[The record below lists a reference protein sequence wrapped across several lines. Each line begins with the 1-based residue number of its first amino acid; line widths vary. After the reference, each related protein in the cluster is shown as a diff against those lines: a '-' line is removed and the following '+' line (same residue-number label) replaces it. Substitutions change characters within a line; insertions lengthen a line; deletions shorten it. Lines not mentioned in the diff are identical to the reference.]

1 MKGNA
6 KILTRIVLLLIIAVI
21 IGAFYTLNLGQY
33 LSLAELREQQQT
45 LITFRDENF
54 LTLVAI
60 CFVVYVTVTAFSLPG
75 ATIMTLSVG
84 AIFGF
89 SWGLVIAS
97 FASTIGATLAFLIAR
112 FFLHDWV
119 QNKFSDR
126 LQKFNERFRK
136 DGAFYLLTLRLVPLF
151 PFFVVNLAMS
161 LTKIKAFTFYWVSQL
176 GMLAGTAVYVNA
188 GTQLASIE
196 STADIFSTRLL
207 LSFTLLGIFPLI
219 AKAML
224 SFLES
229 RRALKGWRKPKQF
242 DRNLVVIGAGSAGLV
257 SAYIAAATK
266 AKVTLVEANAMGG
279 DCLNTGCV
287 PSKALINVAR
297 QVKQRNT
304 AGMGLPAVATEVDF
318 PAVMAHV
325 QQVIKAI
332 EPHDSVER
340 YTDLGVDVVQG
351 YARIVSPWEVEI
363 ETASGKQTLTTKA
376 IIVATGGKP
385 LVPKIPGIDQVQML
399 TSDSLWDLKTLP
411 KRLLVMGGGPIGCE
425 LAQAFQQ
432 LGSAVTQ
439 VEMAERLLSK
449 EDPEVSE
456 LLAEHM
462 QAGGIDLRLQH
473 RVVGF
478 TGTQSEGTAKLEI
491 LDAEGEVVG
500 HDELQFDAVLVAVG
514 RQANLKGF
522 GLEELGIETT
532 HILPSNEFMQTTV
545 PTIYAAGDVTGPY
558 QFTHT
563 ASHQAWYASV
573 NALFA
578 PLKKFKA
585 DYRVIPWA
593 TFTQPEIATVGMN
606 EQMARA
612 ANVDYEITR
621 YGIDDLDR
629 AIADNQAY
637 GFVKVLTKPGKD
649 EILGVTIAGPRAGDL
664 IAEFVLA
671 MKYKIGLNKILGTIH
686 IYPTMSE
693 ANKYVA
699 GNWRR
704 ANAPESALRWVER
717 FHAWRR

>member
-1 MKGNA
+1 MNGNA
-6 KILTRIVLLLIIAVI
+6 KILIRIVLLIIIAGV
-21 IGAFYTLNLGQY
+21 IGAFYVLELGQY
-33 LSLAELREQQQT
+33 LSLAQLREQQQS
-45 LITFRDENF
+45 LVAFREQNF
-54 LTLVAI
+54 VTLVVI
-60 CFVVYVTVTAFSLPG
+60 CFAVYITVAALSLPG

-89 SWGLVIAS
+89 GWGLLIAS
-97 FASTIGATLAFLIAR
+97 FASTLGATLAFLIAR

-119 QNKFSDR
+119 QNKFGDR

-161 LTKIKAFTFYWVSQL
+161 LTKIKAFTFYWVSQV

-207 LSFTLLGIFPLI
+207 LSFTLLGMFPLI
-219 AKAML
+219 AKAIL
-224 SFLES
+224 GFLES
-229 RRALKGWRKPKQF
+229 RRALKGWQKPKQF

-304 AGMGLPAVATEVDF
+304 AGMGLPSVATEVDF
-318 PAVMAHV
+318 PQVMAHV
-325 QQVIKAI
+325 QQVIKTI
-332 EPHDSVER
+332 EPHDSIER
-340 YTDLGVDVVQG
+340 YTELGVDVVSG

-363 ETASGKQTLTTKA
+363 ETAAGKQKLTTKA

-385 LVPKIPGIDQVQML
+385 LVPKIPGIDQVHLL
-399 TSDSLWDLKTLP
+399 TSDSLWDLKKLP

-432 LGSAVTQ
+432 LGSAVIQ
-439 VEMAERLLSK
+439 VEMAERLLGK
-449 EDPEVSE
+449 EDTEVSE

-462 QAGGIDLRLQH
+462 QAEGIDLRLQH
-473 RVVGF
+473 RVIGF
-478 TGTQSEGTAKLEI
+478 TGNQSEGIAQLEI
-491 LDAEGEVVG
+491 LDTNGKVVG
-500 HDELQFDAVLVAVG
+500 HDEVAFDSVLVAVG

-532 HILPSNEFMQTTV
+532 HILPSNEFMQTSV

-606 EQMARA
+606 EEMARA
-612 ANVDYEITR
+612 AGVDYEVTR

-649 EILGVTIAGPRAGDL
+649 TILGVTIAGPRAGDL

-686 IYPTMSE
+686 IYPTMNE

-704 ANAPESALRWVER
+704 ANAPAGALRWLER
-717 FHAWRR
+717 FHNWRR

>member
-1 MKGNA
+1 MNGNA
-6 KILTRIVLLLIIAVI
+6 KILTRILLLLIIAGV
-21 IGAFYTLNLGQY
+21 IGAFYALDLGQY

-45 LITFRDENF
+45 LVAFREENF

-60 CFVVYVTVTAFSLPG
+60 CFAVYITVTALSLPG

-89 SWGLVIAS
+89 GWGLLIAS
-97 FASTIGATLAFLIAR
+97 FASTLGATLAFLIAR

-126 LQKFNERFRK
+126 LHKFNERFRK

-161 LTKIKAFTFYWVSQL
+161 LTKIKAFTFYWVSQV

-219 AKAML
+219 AKAIL
-224 SFLES
+224 GFLES
-229 RRALKGWRKPKQF
+229 RRALKGWQKPKHF

-304 AGMGLPAVATEVDF
+304 AGMGLPAVSTEVNF
-318 PAVMAHV
+318 SEVMAHV
-325 QQVIKAI
+325 QQVIKTI
-332 EPHDSVER
+332 EPHDSIER
-340 YTDLGVDVVQG
+340 YTELGVDVVSG
-351 YARIVSPWEVEI
+351 YARITSPWEVEI
-363 ETASGKQTLTTKA
+363 ETESGKQTLTTKA

-385 LVPKIPGIDQVQML
+385 LVPQIPGIDQVHML
-399 TSDSLWDLKTLP
+399 TSDSLWQLKKLP

-432 LGSAVTQ
+432 LGSAVVQ
-439 VEMAERLLSK
+439 VEMAERLLTK

-462 QAGGIDLRLQH
+462 QAEGVDLRLQH
-473 RVVGF
+473 RVTGF
-478 TGTQSEGTAKLEI
+478 TGNQSTGTAQLEI
-491 LDAEGEVVG
+491 VDADGKAVG
-500 HDELQFDAVLVAVG
+500 HDEVEFDAVLVAVG

-532 HILPSNEFMQTTV
+532 HILPSNEFMQTSV

-578 PLKKFKA
+578 PLKRFKA

-612 ANVDYEITR
+612 AGVDYEITR

-649 EILGVTIAGPRAGDL
+649 TILGVTIAGPRAGDL

-704 ANAPESALRWVER
+704 ANAPEGALRWVER
-717 FHAWRR
+717 FHNWRR

>member
-1 MKGNA
+1 MNGNA
-6 KILTRIVLLLIIAVI
+6 KILIRIVLLIIIAGV
-21 IGAFYTLNLGQY
+21 IGAFYVLDLGQY
-33 LSLAELREQQQT
+33 LSLAQLREQQQS
-45 LITFRDENF
+45 LVAFREQNF
-54 LTLVAI
+54 VTLVVI
-60 CFVVYVTVTAFSLPG
+60 CFAVYITVAALSLPG

-89 SWGLVIAS
+89 GWGLLIAS
-97 FASTIGATLAFLIAR
+97 FASTLGATLAFLIAR

-119 QNKFSDR
+119 QNKFGDR

-207 LSFTLLGIFPLI
+207 LSFTLLGMFPLI
-219 AKAML
+219 AKAIL
-224 SFLES
+224 GFLES
-229 RRALKGWRKPKQF
+229 RRALKGWQKPKQF

-304 AGMGLPAVATEVDF
+304 AGMGLPSVATEVDF
-318 PAVMAHV
+318 PQVMAHV
-325 QQVIKAI
+325 QQVIKTI
-332 EPHDSVER
+332 EPHDSIER
-340 YTDLGVDVVQG
+340 YTELGVDVVSG

-363 ETASGKQTLTTKA
+363 ETAAGKQKLTTKA

-385 LVPKIPGIDQVQML
+385 LVPKIPGIDQVHLL
-399 TSDSLWDLKTLP
+399 TSDSLWDLKKLP

-432 LGSAVTQ
+432 LGSAVIQ
-439 VEMAERLLSK
+439 VEMAERLLGK
-449 EDPEVSE
+449 EDTEVSE

-462 QAGGIDLRLQH
+462 QAEGIDLRLQH
-473 RVVGF
+473 RVIGF
-478 TGTQSEGTAKLEI
+478 TGNQSEGIAQLEI
-491 LDAEGEVVG
+491 LDTNGKVVG
-500 HDELQFDAVLVAVG
+500 HDEVAFDSVLVAVG

-532 HILPSNEFMQTTV
+532 HILPSNEFMQTSV

-612 ANVDYEITR
+612 AGVDYEVTR

-649 EILGVTIAGPRAGDL
+649 TILGVTIAGPRAGDL

-686 IYPTMSE
+686 IYPTMNE

-704 ANAPESALRWVER
+704 ANAPAGALRWLER
-717 FHAWRR
+717 FHNWRR